1 MSGKPHKS
9 MMSRQSGQASNGG
22 DFLGM
27 VIPNVTGPG
36 NVDVAMREAATQK
49 NLHHRIE
56 GRNQSAERF
65 SLRDCGLAAENP
77 YLEKQVAGAGVPL
90 IGPSACLHPNARVMK
105 YERALH
111 QQSVMDRD
119 EYDQDAR
126 TATAASAGLPSRM
139 TLATSFGPSRRLGG
153 YKVAM
158 VSRGGDRSDPILG
171 SADHAPAYVDIAGR
185 YARAHREAT
194 ELTAR
199 HMAFKFNQMSGM
211 VLGGLSSAEL
221 NQLSGQ

>member
-1 MSGKPHKS
+1 MSGKPRKS
-9 MMSRQSGQASNGG
+9 LVTKQAPVGS

-27 VIPNVTGPG
+27 IIPNVTGPG
-36 NVDVAMREAATQK
+36 NVDVAMRAAATEK

-65 SLRDCGLAAENP
+65 SLRDCGLAADNP
-77 YLEKQVAGAGVPL
+77 YMEKQTAGAGVPL
-90 IGPSACLHPNARVMK
+90 IGPTSCLHPNARVMK
-105 YERALH
+105 YERALQ

-119 EYDQDAR
+119 EYDRDAR
-126 TATAASAGLPSRM
+126 TARAAGVPSRI
-139 TLATSFGPSRRLGG
+139 TIATSASSSRRLGG
-153 YKVAM
+153 YQKAT
-158 VSRGGDRSDPILG
+158 VSRGGDGSDPVLG
-171 SADHAPAYVDIAGR
+171 SVDHAPAYVDIAGR
-185 YARAHREAT
+185 YARAHRDAT

-199 HMAFKFNQMSGM
+199 HMAYKFNQMSGM